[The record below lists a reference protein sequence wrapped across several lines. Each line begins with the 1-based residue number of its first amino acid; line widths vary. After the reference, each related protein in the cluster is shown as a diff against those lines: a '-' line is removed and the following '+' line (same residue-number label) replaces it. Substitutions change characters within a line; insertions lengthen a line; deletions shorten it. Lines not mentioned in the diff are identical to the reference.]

1 MIVATLINL
10 FNTYKIPVLI
20 TVGMLPF
27 IFRNRE
33 PCYDDDDCP
42 FIMKCCMLGIQ
53 QYCCSPNNYIK
64 YEPIYLYETVDNNR

>member
-42 FIMKCCMLGIQ
+42 FIMKCCILGIE
-53 QYCCSPNNYIK
+53 QYCCTPNNYIK
-64 YEPIYLYETVDNNR
+64 YKPIYLYENGKNK